1 MNDDNL
7 QVDGGLTQTKTK
19 RLIIPENEDRLD
31 THYILLCD
39 LIDVLRRKLLRY

>member
-19 RLIIPENEDRLD
+19 HLIILENEDHLD

-39 LIDVLRRKLLRY
+39 LIGVLRRKLLKY